1 MGVLHANPLQVV
13 VKHLIAVALHHVE
26 LVRVPMLR
34 ENLLNVVLVHTEVH
48 EVDLGA
54 RLADESAVGDVRVR
68 RLPLIAVDAVGVELV
83 VCDEGHH
90 KGAQLLGLALVEQ
103 LQVGRQGALGRGDRG
118 GGVGVS

>member
-34 ENLLNVVLVHTEVH
+34 ENLLHVVLVHAEVH

-54 RLADESAVGDVRVR
+54 RLANEGAVGDVRVR

-103 LQVGRQGALGRGDRG
+103 LQVGRQGALGRGTG
-118 GGVGVS
+118 AGA